1 MAVLQKIDNPYGM
14 IQTVEHC
21 ESFSIYRSQD
31 STGDCE
37 VTVYPVFSGIE
48 LVYYDVH
55 MQSCD
60 INLAKGREM
69 LIITHC
75 QEGRIEF
82 EYKNGEYLYL
92 ASGDLSIQKNTE
104 NIRHRYCPLSHYHG
118 VSVAID
124 MNRVPRCFSCIL
136 DDVFVSPEEL
146 EMKFCSEKPYSIM
159 RENISIEH
167 IFSELY
173 SVPENIRK
181 GYHKVKVLELLL
193 FLSALDVAHEKHGYT
208 AAQVRLARTAR
219 DALLA
224 STEDDVTISALA
236 QELGASSSQLAASF
250 RGVYGMTPAAFLRAQ
265 KMHSAAQLLR
275 TSDRTVLD
283 IAGQFGY
290 DNASK
295 FAKAFRSVIGVSPSA
310 YRAGADSDSCAPTAE
325 KAE

>member
-1 MAVLQKIDNPYGM
+1 MQKIDNPYGM

-146 EMKFCSEKPYSIM
+146 EMKFCSEKPYTIM

-193 FLSALDVAHEKHGYT
+193 FLSGLEYKGESEERRYFSRSQVT
-208 AAQVRLARTAR
+208 AAKEAKKY
-219 DALLA
+219 LLA
-224 STEDDVTISALA
+224 HLDEHITITELADMLGISPTSLKIC
-236 QELGASSSQLAASF
+236 F
-250 RGVYGMTPAAFLRAQ
+250 KGVYGDTINGYITNCKMQKAA
-265 KMHSAAQLLR
+265 SLLKN
-275 TSDRTVLD
+275 TDKSVLE
-283 IAGQFGY
+283 IAGIVGY
-290 DNASK
+290 NNGSK
-295 FAKAFRSVIGVSPSA
+295 FAGAFRRVMNKSPNE
-310 YRAGADSDSCAPTAE
+310 YRKSLV
-325 KAE
+325 

>member
-1 MAVLQKIDNPYGM
+1 MDAAGKGGERRRLRLVQRRKADEIP
-14 IQTVEHC
+14 
-21 ESFSIYRSQD
+21 RSRRAD
-31 STGDCE
+31 
-37 VTVYPVFSGIE
+37 
-48 LVYYDVH
+48 
-55 MQSCD
+55 
-60 INLAKGREM
+60 A
-69 LIITHC
+69 
-75 QEGRIEF
+75 
-82 EYKNGEYLYL
+82 
-92 ASGDLSIQKNTE
+92 
-104 NIRHRYCPLSHYHG
+104 
-118 VSVAID
+118 
-124 MNRVPRCFSCIL
+124 
-136 DDVFVSPEEL
+136 
-146 EMKFCSEKPYSIM
+146 
-159 RENISIEH
+159 
-167 IFSELY
+167 
-173 SVPENIRK
+173 
-181 GYHKVKVLELLL
+181 LLL
-193 FLSALDVAHEKHGYT
+193 FDAPGRLPAGGIVEIQVN
-208 AAQVRLARTAR
+208 AAQVRLPRAAR

>member
-1 MAVLQKIDNPYGM
+1 MPNPQTTLYGEDAAVLHRDEEC
-14 IQTVEHC
+14 TVYC
-21 ESFSIYRSQD
+21 L
-31 STGDCE
+31 STAEGE
-37 VTVYPVFSGIE
+37 VRRTVYPVFPGI
-48 LVYYDVH
+48 
-55 MQSCD
+55 S
-60 INLAKGREM
+60 
-69 LIITHC
+69 LIYNDAHQCACRLERLDPPGLLEIHHC
-75 QEGRIEF
+75 REGRIE
-82 EYKNGEYLYL
+82 YAYGGEHYFL
-92 ASGDLSIQKNTE
+92 APGDLSVVSREDGPGAACFPTG
-104 NIRHRYCPLSHYHG
+104 HYHG
-118 VSVAID
+118 ITVTLDPKRAPD
-124 MNRVPRCFSCIL
+124 CLSCIL
-136 DDVFVSPEEL
+136 QDVDVRPSVLAEKFFADSECFVSR
-146 EMKFCSEKPYSIM
+146 SSA
-159 RENISIEH
+159 RVEH

-173 SVPENIRK
+173 AVPANIRR
-181 GYHKVKVLELLL
+181 GYFKVKVLELLL

>member
-1 MAVLQKIDNPYGM
+1 MQKIDNPYGM

-60 INLAKGREM
+60 INLSKGREM

-193 FLSALDVAHEKHGYT
+193 FLSGLEYKGESEERRYFSRSQVT
-208 AAQVRLARTAR
+208 AAKEAKKY
-219 DALLA
+219 LLA
-224 STEDDVTISALA
+224 HLDEHITITELADMLGISPTSLKIC
-236 QELGASSSQLAASF
+236 F
-250 RGVYGMTPAAFLRAQ
+250 KGVYGDTINGYITNCKMQKAA
-265 KMHSAAQLLR
+265 SLLKN
-275 TSDRTVLD
+275 TDKSVLE
-283 IAGQFGY
+283 IAGIVGY
-290 DNASK
+290 NNGSK
-295 FAKAFRSVIGVSPSA
+295 FAGAFRRVMNKSPNE
-310 YRAGADSDSCAPTAE
+310 YRKSLV
-325 KAE
+325 